1 MGTPSFVTSWV
12 KVSLQQSEP
21 DIQGSSIQIP
31 FYSHHSSF
39 ALAANIVRI
48 FYSAFDDK
56 KREYKR
62 QCPEWEEKMFQSMFC
77 SSNQTTMFKFLHI
90 VFSVDLVFKEELN
103 PMLVEAS
110 QGAVG
115 LR

>member
-1 MGTPSFVTSWV
+1 
-12 KVSLQQSEP
+12 
-21 DIQGSSIQIP
+21 
-31 FYSHHSSF
+31 
-39 ALAANIVRI
+39 
-48 FYSAFDDK
+48 
-56 KREYKR
+56 
-62 QCPEWEEKMFQSMFC
+62 MFQSMFC